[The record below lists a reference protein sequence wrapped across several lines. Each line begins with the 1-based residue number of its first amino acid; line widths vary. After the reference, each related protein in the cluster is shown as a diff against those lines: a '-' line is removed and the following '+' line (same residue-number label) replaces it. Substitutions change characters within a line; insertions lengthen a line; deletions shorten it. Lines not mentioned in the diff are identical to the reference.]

1 MKGAVSGI
9 EFYDTRTRTRRA
21 FEPLEPGRVGIYT
34 CGPTVYAEQHV
45 GNLRSRLFADLLK
58 RFLASEGFDVTHVI
72 NITDVGHLVSDADEG
87 EDKMEA
93 AARKA
98 GRTALEIAEHYTALW
113 RQDGAAVNCLPPE
126 HNPKATE
133 HIPEQIELAQRLEAG
148 GFLYRIP
155 DGLYFD
161 TARFPRYAELAH
173 LDLEG
178 QSEGARIGVTEGKR
192 NPADFAVWKFAEEGV
207 QRLQEWDSPWG
218 RGFPGWH
225 LECSAMSVRYLG
237 ERFDIHTGGI
247 DLATVHHT
255 NEVAQS
261 ECGYDVHP
269 WVNFWMHNEF
279 LAMQSAEGDDEKM
292 SKSKGNVKTLSDLV
306 ERGIDP
312 LAFRYFTLQAH
323 YRQQQA
329 FSDDAIE
336 AAAKGFKRLQK
347 IAAELESLEG
357 EGDRATQDPVYAR
370 FREALADDLN
380 APRAMAVVW
389 EVARSDALSAL
400 DRRDLLRRFEPVLGL
415 KLGEVAAAGAS
426 AWESDPR
433 GSTRSSPSGRRRAR
447 ARTGRR
453 RIASAT
459 SSAPKASRSST
470 RPRARAGAARAA
482 EPGRRRRAVY
492 TPLRCPSTAS
502 TSPSSSSP
510 SSSRRATSPPRSTP
524 SARACSAGTSTRP
537 CWA

>member
-1 MKGAVSGI
+1 MARESGADGAVSQI
-9 EFYDTRTRTRRA
+9 EFYDTRSRARRV
-21 FEPLEPGRVGIYT
+21 FEPIEPGRVGIYS

-45 GNLRSRLFADLLK
+45 GNLRSRLFSDLLK
-58 RFLASEGFDVTHVI
+58 RFLIAEGYAVTHVI

-93 AARKA
+93 AAKKA
-98 GRTALEIAEHYTALW
+98 GQTAEEIAAHYTELW

-126 HNPKATE
+126 HNPKATA
-133 HIPEQIELAQRLEAG
+133 HIPEQIELARKLEAG
-148 GFLYRIP
+148 GYLYTIA
-155 DGLYFD
+155 DGVYFD
-161 TARFPRYAELAH
+161 TSRFPRYAELAG

-192 NPADFAVWKFAEEGV
+192 NPSDFAVWKFAEEGV

-261 ECGYDVHP
+261 ECGFGVHP

-279 LAMQSAEGDDEKM
+279 LAMQGADGGDEKM
-292 SKSKGNVKTLSDLV
+292 SKSKGNVKTLSDLIA
-306 ERGIDP
+306 RGIDP

-329 FSDDAIE
+329 FSDDAIQ

-347 IAAELESLEG
+347 IAADLETEDG
-357 EGDRATQDPVYAR
+357 EGDADAQAPFLAR

-389 EVARSDALSAL
+389 EVARSDALAAA
-400 DRRDLLRRFEPVLGL
+400 DRRDLLRAFDPVLGL
-415 KLGEVAAAGAS
+415 ELGKAAEAPAETWG
-426 AWESDPR
+426 SDPR
-433 GSTRSSPSGRRRAR
+433 IDGLVAE
-447 ARTGRR
+447 RT
-453 RIASAT
+453 
-459 SSAPKASRSST
+459 
-470 RPRARAGAARAA
+470 AARAA
-482 EPGRRRRAVY
+482 KDWATADRIRDELAAEGIEIVDAPEGPRWRR
-492 TPLRCPSTAS
+492 SE
-502 TSPSSSSP
+502 
-510 SSSRRATSPPRSTP
+510 
-524 SARACSAGTSTRP
+524 G
-537 CWA
+537 

>member
-1 MKGAVSGI
+1 MSPI
-9 EFYDTRTRTRRA
+9 EFYDTRSRA
-21 FEPLEPGRVGIYT
+21 QRPFEPITPGRVGIYT

-45 GNLRSRLFADLLK
+45 GNLRSRLFSDLLK
-58 RFLASEGFDVTHVI
+58 RFLVSEGFEVTHVI

-93 AARKA
+93 AAKKA
-98 GRTALEIAEHYTALW
+98 GQTAAEIAEHYTELW

-133 HIPEQIELAQRLEAG
+133 HIAEQIALAEKLEAEG
-148 GFLYRIP
+148 YLYSIP

-161 TARFPRYAELAH
+161 TSRFPRYAELAG
-173 LDLEG
+173 LDLAG

-207 QRLQEWDSPWG
+207 SRLQEWDSPWG

-261 ECGYDVHP
+261 ECGFDVHP

-279 LAMQSAEGDDEKM
+279 LALDGANAGEKM
-292 SKSKGNVKTLSDLV
+292 SKSKGNVKTLSDLI

-312 LAFRYFTLQAH
+312 LAFRYFFLQAH

-329 FSDDAIE
+329 FSDEAIRS
-336 AAAKGFKRLQK
+336 AAKGYKRLQK
-347 IAAELESLEG
+347 IALDLEAAVNPEAV
-357 EGDRATQDPVYAR
+357 GDTAAQAPFVER
-370 FREALADDLN
+370 FREALSDDLN

-389 EVARSDALSAL
+389 DVARNDVLADV
-400 DRRDLLRRFEPVLGL
+400 DRRDLLRRFEVVLGL
-415 KLGEVAAAGAS
+415 RLGEAPAETGAEEG
-426 AWESDPR
+426 ESDPR
-433 GSTRSSPSGRRRAR
+433 IDGLLADRQ
-447 ARTGRR
+447 
-453 RIASAT
+453 
-459 SSAPKASRSST
+459 
-470 RPRARAGAARAA
+470 AARAA
-482 EPGRRRRAVY
+482 KDWAAADRIRDELAAEGIEIVDSPEGARWRRK
-492 TPLRCPSTAS
+492 
-502 TSPSSSSP
+502 
-510 SSSRRATSPPRSTP
+510 
-524 SARACSAGTSTRP
+524 
-537 CWA
+537 

>member
-1 MKGAVSGI
+1 MSTKGEAPQAAQPDDGESGRVIQI
-9 EFYDTRTRTRRA
+9 EFYDTRTRKRRP
-21 FEPLEPGRVGIYT
+21 FEPLEPGKVGIYS

-45 GNLRSRLFADLLK
+45 GNLRSRLFSDLLK
-58 RFLASEGFDVTHVI
+58 RFLISEGFEVTHVI

-98 GRTALEIAEHYTALW
+98 GQTASEIAEHFTELW
-113 RQDGAAVNCLPPE
+113 RRDGAAVNCLPPE

-133 HIPEQIELAQRLEAG
+133 HIPEQIELAQKLEAG
-148 GFLYRIP
+148 GYLYRID
-155 DGLYFD
+155 DGIYFD
-161 TARFPRYAELAH
+161 TSLFPRYAELAG

-237 ERFDIHTGGI
+237 DRFDIHTGGI

-261 ECGYDVHP
+261 ECGFGVHP

-279 LAMQSAEGDDEKM
+279 LALSGSDGDEKM

-306 ERGIDP
+306 DRGIDP
-312 LAFRYFTLQAH
+312 LAFRYFFLQAH

-329 FSDDAIE
+329 FSDDAIK
-336 AAAKGFKRLQK
+336 AAAKGYRRLRR
-347 IAAELESLEG
+347 IAHELEAVEG
-357 EGDRATQDPVYAR
+357 EGDPEAQAPYYER
-370 FREALADDLN
+370 FRAALADDLN

-389 EVARSDALSAL
+389 EVARSDELPEV

-415 KLGEVAAAGAS
+415 RLGEAQIEAEEQAS
-426 AWESDPR
+426 EADPR
-433 GSTRSSPSGRRRAR
+433 IEALLAERES
-447 ARTGRR
+447 ARTARDWATAD
-453 RIASAT
+453 RI
-459 SSAPKASRSST
+459 RDEL
-470 RPRARAGAARAA
+470 AA
-482 EPGRRRRAVY
+482 EGIEIIDSPEGPQWRRQ
-492 TPLRCPSTAS
+492 
-502 TSPSSSSP
+502 
-510 SSSRRATSPPRSTP
+510 
-524 SARACSAGTSTRP
+524 GD
-537 CWA
+537 